1 MMLRWTGRAARLRPA
16 LARHAHGRIFSA
28 AERTA
33 FERDGFIAR
42 EGVLHPDEA
51 SALAEHFEPL
61 FAGDF
66 PTGVYPDEW
75 HWRKGISHGHAFREI
90 VNAWKSSPAVA
101 RVALS
106 PELGAAAAELMGW
119 ACGTRLAQDDLLWK
133 PPGASGVAYHRDA
146 TYIREQFVPS
156 AAASLTV
163 WIALD
168 DVDETTGTVEYA
180 PGSHRW
186 PVPATA
192 RVADSSFHGEG
203 DDLAAPMRAAA
214 DAAGVRD
221 APQTV
226 AVALRRGGA
235 VFHHDAVWHGS
246 QPNAH
251 ATRPRRALGVHLL
264 RRDVAFRATPPPDY
278 IYGRYALGRAP
289 HEAFFPTV
297 WRPPPGDDTRTA
309 QGDGVGRPCAGADF
323 ARRLRACGLVGEAAR
338 AAPVAAGAFVVP
350 PRSGGAVDGVL
361 ERWRAS
367 SQL

>member
-75 HWRKGISHGHAFREI
+75 HWRKGISHEHAFREI

-133 PPGASGVAYHRDA
+133 PPGAGGVAYHRDA
-146 TYIREQFVPS
+146 TYISEQARPSASWQRVHSGRRRPNESAPPPAPPAQFVPS
-156 AAASLTV
+156 ASASLTV

-168 DVDETTGTVEYA
+168 DVDEATGTVEYA

-186 PVPATA
+186 PAPATT
-192 RVADSSFHGEG
+192 RVADSSFHGES

-214 DAAGVRD
+214 DAAGAGD
-221 APQTV
+221 APRRV

-297 WRPPPGDDTRTA
+297 WRPPPGDESD
-309 QGDGVGRPCAGADF
+309 
-323 ARRLRACGLVGEAAR
+323 
-338 AAPVAAGAFVVP
+338 
-350 PRSGGAVDGVL
+350 
-361 ERWRAS
+361 ER
-367 SQL
+367 